1 MWRPEITLFVKKA
14 ALLSCLLGLALAC
27 GPVSRLSRLKPET
40 IQAQISLTDAE
51 SRMPQTN
58 IEIKRDT
65 LKVVNIDGKEMY
77 LMSAVQDE
85 EGNMVASRQLD
96 AAVVVAKF
104 RNVAER
110 NGKIDLCFQI
120 IVPES
125 LYHKDW
131 QLRYSP
137 IMYIMDD
144 SLALDKVIVT
154 GEMYRKRQNR
164 GYELYRKFLSSIIID
179 STAFIDKRA
188 LEIFL
193 RRNIPQIYAYKN
205 DSSFVDVEVFHS
217 AFGVSQRQ
225 ALEHYTNRLAERWN
239 ERRKRQRPRKF
250 QQYVKAPILTE
261 GIRLD
266 TVMRDIQGNYVF
278 DYVQT
283 INTRPRLRKVEI
295 ALDGEIY
302 EQNSRLLTIP
312 RSDRLTFF
320 ISSLSAFVDGRAR
333 YLTKVV
339 ERKASAEY
347 AYDLRFSSAGYEL
360 DPALGNNAAE
370 LSKIKSRIALLMDD
384 EMFDVDS
391 ITVVASCSPEG
402 SLKMNS
408 QLARRRSQGISTYF
422 SKYMKHCA
430 DSINR
435 ELGVVI
441 SLDSSWTLETVK
453 PLALRS
459 SSVPEN
465 WDHLLMMVEDDS
477 VMTLT
482 QKEEFFAMQQIPN
495 LDAREKAMSLQPW
508 YGYVRETM
516 YPRLRMVR
524 FRFALSRKGMLQDT
538 IHTTVLDTL
547 YMSGVQAIRDR
558 DYEKALS
565 ILGPYEDF
573 NTAVACLA
581 LDRNLTARSLLD
593 KCPDSDKKEYM
604 LAIINA
610 RLGDEQAAVQH
621 YINSCGMN
629 AQFVHRGN
637 LDPEISALIN
647 KYGLNRE
654 EEY

>member
-1 MWRPEITLFVKKA
+1 MWRHAKPLSIKKA
-14 ALLSCLLGLALAC
+14 ALFSCLLLTGLSIAC
-27 GPVSRLSRLKPET
+27 GPVYRLSHLKEEAF
-40 IQAQISLTDAE
+40 QAQISLSETTG
-51 SRMPQTN
+51 RIPQTN

-85 EGNMVASRQLD
+85 YGNMVASRQLE

-125 LYHKDW
+125 LYHKEW

-154 GEMYRKRQNR
+154 GEMYRRRQNR
-164 GYELYRKFLSSIIID
+164 GYELYRKFLNSIITD

-205 DSSFVDVEVFHS
+205 DSSFVDAEVFHS

-239 ERRKRQRPRKF
+239 ERRKRQSPRKF

-266 TVMRDIQGNYVF
+266 TVMRDMQGNYVF

-302 EQNSRLLTIP
+302 ELNTRLLTIP

-320 ISSLSAFVDGRAR
+320 ISSLSAFVDGRER
-333 YLTKVV
+333 YQTKIV

-347 AYDLRFSSAGYEL
+347 AYDLRFSSASCEL
-360 DPALGNNAAE
+360 DPAVGNNAYE
-370 LSKIKSRIALLMDD
+370 LSKIKERIALLMKD
-384 EMFDVDS
+384 ELFDVDS

-402 SLKMNS
+402 SMKMNR
-408 QLARRRSQGISTYF
+408 QLARSRSQGISAYF

-441 SLDSSWTLETVK
+441 SLDSSWAPSTAK
-453 PLALRS
+453 ILALHS

-465 WDHLLMMVEDDS
+465 
-477 VMTLT
+477 
-482 QKEEFFAMQQIPN
+482 
-495 LDAREKAMSLQPW
+495 
-508 YGYVRETM
+508 
-516 YPRLRMVR
+516 
-524 FRFALSRKGMLQDT
+524 
-538 IHTTVLDTL
+538 
-547 YMSGVQAIRDR
+547 
-558 DYEKALS
+558 
-565 ILGPYEDF
+565 
-573 NTAVACLA
+573 
-581 LDRNLTARSLLD
+581 
-593 KCPDSDKKEYM
+593 
-604 LAIINA
+604 
-610 RLGDEQAAVQH
+610 
-621 YINSCGMN
+621 
-629 AQFVHRGN
+629 
-637 LDPEISALIN
+637 
-647 KYGLNRE
+647 
-654 EEY
+654 